1 MAPMVSINQ
10 NDYGQMIFV
19 PKSPKVVEKSRPR
32 DHFRSFSTILTN
44 LTNG

>member
-19 PKSPKVVEKSRPR
+19 PKSPKVVEKAVLG
-32 DHFRSFSTILTN
+32 TILGHFP
-44 LTNG
+44 LF